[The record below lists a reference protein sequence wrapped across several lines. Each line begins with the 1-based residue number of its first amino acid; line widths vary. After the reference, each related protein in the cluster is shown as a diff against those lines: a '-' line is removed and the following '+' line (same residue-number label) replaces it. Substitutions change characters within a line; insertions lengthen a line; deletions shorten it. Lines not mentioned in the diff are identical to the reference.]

1 MTDLMQLNKVDLSL
15 TTGKIL
21 NQKLVQKLMLTD
33 ISFQWHFV
41 LALWSRVLRVSEGSD
56 KQWGKKPPL
65 SFPSHWS
72 PAVASLLRQLKIR

>member
-21 NQKLVQKLMLTD
+21 NQKLVQKLTLTD

-41 LALWSRVLRVSEGSD
+41 LA
-56 KQWGKKPPL
+56 
-65 SFPSHWS
+65 
-72 PAVASLLRQLKIR
+72 